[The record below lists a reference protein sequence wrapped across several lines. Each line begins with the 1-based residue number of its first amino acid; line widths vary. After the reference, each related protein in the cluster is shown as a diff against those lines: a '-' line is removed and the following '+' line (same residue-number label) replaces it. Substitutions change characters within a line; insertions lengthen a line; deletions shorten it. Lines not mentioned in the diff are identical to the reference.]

1 MIIDINNYLDEHSA
15 ADIVPAIQRA
25 LAACRGVPQ
34 ATLRFQANT
43 TYHFRADRA
52 PERFYYISNNDC
64 GVKRIAFPLI
74 ERSGLTID
82 GGGAEFMFH
91 GRITPFVVDHS
102 SDIILRNFTV
112 DYDRPFFSQGE
123 VVACTEE
130 SLDLR
135 FDTATFP
142 YRVDGGSLT
151 FTAPDWNSLHDWCW
165 LVTEFDP
172 RTRAPTRSMFYYPIK
187 NKGVSFAH
195 IDESFDRWAQPFSA
209 TELEPGLVRLQ
220 YKTPWRH
227 TIGHIVTF
235 SHEKRNNPGFFIHES
250 RNVSIADVRLYHV
263 GAMGVIGQLSADI
276 SLQRVEMAPRPG
288 SPRIIGVLADA
299 THFVNCEGTIRIED
313 CRFDNMLDDAT
324 NIHGIYSSI
333 TRRIGA
339 DTIESKLRHF
349 QQHGI
354 CSYRPGDRVAFTDNQ
369 SMQVVCEG
377 VVSEVRVLNAQ
388 YFELR
393 MRDAIPAEVRPGFAI
408 ANVTRLP
415 AVVIRGC
422 RTGNNRPRGFLLGS
436 NRPMLIEGNTFH
448 NSSHA
453 IHVSGDANYWF
464 ESGPVRDL
472 TIRGNTFRNCGYADG
487 AAPINISPEVP
498 KDREDGPRYHSGIVI
513 EDNTFISPNPNLL
526 TAGFVDGLVFRRNR
540 VEQSD
545 AFACNAKDRP
555 PVQLWN
561 CRDARVEEPGKG

>member
-1 MIIDINNYLDEHSA
+1 MIIDINNYLDENSST
-15 ADIVPAIQRA
+15 DIVPAVQRA
-25 LAACRGVPQ
+25 LAACRDVKQ
-34 ATLRFQANT
+34 ATLRFQPG
-43 TYHFRADRA
+43 TYHFRAERA

-64 GVKRIAFPLI
+64 GVRRIAFPLI

-91 GRITPFVVDHS
+91 GRITPFVLDHS
-102 SDIILRNFTV
+102 SDITLRNFTV

-123 VVACTEE
+123 VVACTED

-135 FDTATFP
+135 IDTTSFP

-151 FTAPDWNSLHDWCW
+151 FTAPDWNSTHEWCW

-172 RTRAPTRSMFYYPIK
+172 RTRAPTNNMFYYPIK

-195 IDESFDRWAQPFSA
+195 IDESFDKWAQPFSA
-209 TELEPGLVRLQ
+209 TELEPGLVRLH

-227 TIGHIVTF
+227 TIGHIVTLG
-235 SHEKRNNPGFFIHES
+235 HEKRNNPGVFIHES
-250 RNVSIADVRLYHV
+250 GNVTVEDVRMHHV
-263 GAMGVIGQLSADI
+263 GAMGVIAQLSSDI
-276 SLQRVEMAPRPG
+276 SLKRLDMSVREG
-288 SPRIIGVLADA
+288 SSRMVSVKADA
-299 THFVNCEGTIRIED
+299 THFVHCEGTIRIED

-324 NIHGIYSSI
+324 NIHGIYSTI
-333 TRRIGA
+333 TRRIGC
-339 DTIESKLRHF
+339 DGIESQLRHF

-369 SMQVVCEG
+369 SMQTVCDG
-377 VVSEVRVLNAQ
+377 VVAEVRVLNAQ

-393 MRDAIPAEVRPGFAI
+393 MRDAIPSGVQTGFAI
-408 ANVTRLP
+408 TNVTRMP
-415 AVVIRGC
+415 AAVIRGC

-436 NRPMLIEGNTFH
+436 NRPMLIEGNTFY

-453 IHVSGDANYWF
+453 IHVSGDANYWN

-472 TIRGNTFRNCGYADG
+472 VIRGNTFQNCGYADG

-498 KDREDGPRYHSGIVI
+498 KAREDGPGYHSGIVI

-526 TAGFVDGLVFRRNR
+526 TAGFVDGLVFRNNL
-540 VEQSD
+540 VKVSD
-545 AFACNAKDRP
+545 AFVPNAAGKP
-555 PVQLWN
+555 PVQLWG
-561 CRDARVEEPGKG
+561 CRDATAVGA